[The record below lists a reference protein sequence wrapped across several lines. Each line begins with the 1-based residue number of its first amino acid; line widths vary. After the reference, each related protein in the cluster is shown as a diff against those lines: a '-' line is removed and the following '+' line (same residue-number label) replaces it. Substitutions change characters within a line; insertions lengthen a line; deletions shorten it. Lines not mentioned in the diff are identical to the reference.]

1 MNIINGIA
9 NGGSP
14 HVLVPSSLAQE
25 EQTLWERST
34 CERGMCWMYT
44 NVYCWGKNFGLKGL

>member
-14 HVLVPSSLAQE
+14 HVLVPSSLAPE